1 MLRTFVVAAS
11 YVRIADYRTTCQWIN
26 SYRGSK
32 VKKIPTIFVRDMTK
46 QPALVTPEWH
56 PDCLWVRDGEGA
68 ATLKHDGT
76 CCLVRHATLY
86 RRRELRP
93 GDVAPANFESTG
105 TDDVTGKTV
114 GWVPVGDSSED
125 KWHREAW
132 GDTGTTLPDGTYEL
146 MGPKVQG
153 NKGGFQKH
161 VLVAHGAQLFEHTPP
176 RDFDGLRVWLDQHT
190 VEGIVWHHE
199 DGRMAKIKRRDFGFK
214 W

>member
-1 MLRTFVVAAS
+1 MR
-11 YVRIADYRTTCQWIN
+11 
-26 SYRGSK
+26 
-32 VKKIPTIFVRDMTK
+32 KIPTIFVRDMSK

-56 PDCLWVRDGEGA
+56 HDCLWVRDGEGF

-76 CCLVRHATLY
+76 CCLVRDGKLY

-93 GDVAPANFESTG
+93 GDSAPDDFESTG

-114 GWVPVGDSSED
+114 GWVPVGDGPED
-125 KWHREAW
+125 RYHREAFAVS
-132 GDTGTTLPDGTYEL
+132 GHQNGTYEL

-153 NKGGFQKH
+153 NKSGWQ
-161 VLVAHGAQLFEHTPP
+161 AHGLQLHGTPTIEDAP
-176 RDFDGLRVWLDQHT
+176 ERTFDAIRVWLDQHQA
-190 VEGIVWHHE
+190 EGIVWHNF